1 MVRVGGGGW
10 RGLVASRPVILPPL
24 AAARDRR
31 CWPHTPSCF
40 RRRARSLSHTAAG
53 FTAASIVLVCIYGVF
68 YFAVC
73 LRMVRDELR
82 AIAAFTMGFCM
93 GLTGR
98 GRIQNEVLTEA
109 LTEEVST
116 STKP

>member
-1 MVRVGGGGW
+1 MGRYRSHSALLVITVAMALLVMCVNVVLIVQFVQDPENSIPTGGV
-10 RGLVASRPVILPPL
+10 VA
-24 AAARDRR
+24 
-31 CWPHTPSCF
+31 
-40 RRRARSLSHTAAG
+40 
-53 FTAASIVLVCIYGVF
+53 VCIYGVF